1 MTNLGITIPVDGP
14 RPEDAA
20 GLAQLRAAG
29 YTEFWSAETARWDA
43 FTPLAY
49 AAALSPEA
57 TFGTAIASVFARG
70 PALLAMN
77 ASALADMAPGRFL
90 LGIGT
95 SSALMTEDWN
105 AAAFDRPL
113 ARVRDTVRFLRA
125 ALAGERVDEQYETF
139 AVRGFRLERAPDRA
153 PPILVAALRPG
164 LIRVAAQEADGI
176 VLNWLSAADVRTVLN
191 EVDSLPE
198 VAARIFV
205 CPSTNPDIVRAG
217 ARRLISTYGSVPT
230 YAAFHRWLGRGPALE
245 QTWAA
250 WAAGDRKGATAAVP
264 DEVVDA
270 LVVHGSP
277 AECAAH
283 LADYVAAGV
292 TRPVVKMLA
301 LDPERDVFADAL
313 AVGVA
318 LSDRPRGG
326 TAATNRQAG

>member
-1 MTNLGITIPVDGP
+1 MTNLGITIPLGGP
-14 RPEDAA
+14 LSGEAA
-20 GLAQLRAAG
+20 RLAQLRAAG

-43 FTPLAY
+43 FSPLAY
-49 AAALSPEA
+49 AAAISPDA

-77 ASALADMAPGRFL
+77 ASALAEMAPGRFL

-113 ARVRDTVRFLRA
+113 ARVRDTVRFLRS
-125 ALAGERVDEQYETF
+125 ALAGDRVEEQYETF
-139 AVRGFRLERAPDRA
+139 SVRGFRLEQPPRQP

-176 VLNWLSAADVRTVLN
+176 VLNWLSAADVRTVLG

-205 CPSTNPDIVRAG
+205 CPSTNPDVVRAG
-217 ARRLISTYGSVPT
+217 ARRLISTYSSVPT
-230 YAAFHRWLGRGPALE
+230 YTRFHRWLGRGPALE
-245 QTWAA
+245 ATWAA
-250 WAAGDRKGATAAVP
+250 WAVGDRKAATAAVP
-264 DEVVDA
+264 DDVVDE
-270 LVVHGSP
+270 LIVHGTP

-283 LADYVAAGV
+283 LARYVAAGV
-292 TRPVVKMLA
+292 TRPVVKLLP
-301 LDPERDVFADAL
+301 LDPERDELADAL
-313 AVGVA
+313 ALGVA
-318 LSDRPRGG
+318 LR
-326 TAATNRQAG
+326 AV

>member
-14 RPEDAA
+14 LPEDAA
-20 GLAQLRAAG
+20 RLAQLRAAG
-29 YTEFWSAETARWDA
+29 YREFWSAETARWDA

-49 AAALSPEA
+49 AAALSPDA

-77 ASALADMAPGRFL
+77 AAALADMAPGRFL

-95 SSALMTEDWN
+95 SSAVMTEDWN

-139 AVRGFRLERAPDRA
+139 TVRGFRLEQAPRAA

-164 LIRVAAQEADGI
+164 MIRLAAEEADGL
-176 VLNWLSAADVRTVLN
+176 VLNWLSAADVHTVLG
-191 EVDSLPE
+191 EVDALPE

-205 CPSTNPDIVRAG
+205 CPSTNADVVRAG
-217 ARRLISTYGSVPT
+217 ARRLISTYSSVPT
-230 YAAFHRWLGRGPALE
+230 YARFHRWLGRGPALE
-245 QTWAA
+245 PTWAA
-250 WAAGDRKGATAAVP
+250 WAAGDRKAATAAVP
-264 DEVVDA
+264 DHVVDE
-270 LVVHGSP
+270 LIVHGTA

-283 LADYVAAGV
+283 LAAYITAGV

-301 LDPERDVFADAL
+301 LDPERDLFADAVAL
-313 AVGVA
+313 GVA
-318 LSDRPRGG
+318 LREITGD
-326 TAATNRQAG
+326 